1 MMMNTLLE
9 ILFSLTVA
17 GSIVSAS
24 IHALGWLST
33 ELFPAKWRYG
43 LIKLAVALYL
53 FPIALIFPWLSQL
66 NASRIATSLQ
76 GSQPAKFTGFI
87 SDPFQPAVILS
98 AHAAYIILGIWAAG
112 GISYAAWQLYGYRR
126 FMIKLERTRT
136 LVPADSETAILL
148 GSIKEKLGLKS
159 NVGLAYSPIARSP
172 FLAGL
177 WKPSIYLPA
186 ENGASLDMVLRHELI
201 HLKRKDLWIKV
212 LMLGVSALH
221 WFNPMVHSVRKE
233 LHTWSEL
240 TCDQEVVEEMSHA
253 ERKRYG
259 VTLLNVMAGSKGLP
273 EQFYTP
279 LSGDGK
285 QLKRRLTHMLNA
297 KKLKKQTIILSVA
310 AVLLIAGIST
320 SAAAWASKITPQ
332 VVADSEHSPTEA
344 AEFAGADGSLI
355 QPDTASS
362 TVASESAS
370 AATPEGGTSKPA
382 PEAVT
387 VPAESYSV
395 SAQEEPV
402 AQPAPKLVTVTVPA
416 ESVTA
421 PAQEGSVPQPVPEVV
436 PGPADNVLAPAQ
448 EGSVPQP
455 VPAELAAATAAQK

>member
-1 MMMNTLLE
+1 MNTILE

-66 NASRIATSLQ
+66 SASRIATSVQ
-76 GSQPAKFTGFI
+76 DSQPAKFAGFL
-87 SDPFQPAVILS
+87 SEPFRPAVILS
-98 AHAAYIILGIWAAG
+98 APAAYIILGIWAAG

-136 LVPADSETAILL
+136 LAPADSETAILL
-148 GSIKEKLGLKS
+148 RSIKEKLGLKS
-159 NVGLAYSPIARSP
+159 NVGLVYSPIARSP
-172 FLAGL
+172 FLTGL
-177 WKPSIYLPA
+177 WKPYIYLPA
-186 ENGASLDMVLRHELI
+186 ENGASLDMDMVLRHELI
-201 HLKRKDLWIKV
+201 HLKRRDLWIKA

-221 WFNPMVHSVRKE
+221 WFNPLVHSVRKE

-273 EQFYTP
+273 EQFYAP

-297 KKLKKQTIILSVA
+297 KKLKKQTIFLSVT

-332 VVADSEHSPTEA
+332 VVAGSEHYPSEA
-344 AEFAGADGSLI
+344 EEFAGAGGSLI

-370 AATPEGGTSKPA
+370 AAAQEEGTSQPA

-387 VPAESYSV
+387 VPAESYTV
-395 SAQEEPV
+395 AAQEEPV
-402 AQPAPKLVTVTVPA
+402 AQPAPELVPVPA

-455 VPAELAAATAAQK
+455 VPAELAAVTAAQK